1 MAKNVNDKI
10 IKHTLNIPFYN
21 TSNKLYVWE
30 VIVTI
35 WTLKIEKTSLKIFSN
50 SKIS

>member
-1 MAKNVNDKI
+1 MPKYVNDRI

-21 TSNKLYVWE
+21 TSNKLYVCE